1 MSSDLVPDVTSRQE
15 RSQSPWSLSVGAWP
29 LVCGVVFIS
38 MGVLLEYSP
47 PEINVF
53 GLHFGEIPLVSLI
66 FKELG
71 VAFLIAYIIAILIEK
86 KAREAQDRL
95 FREQLHRVQKNVIEA
110 VYAKKIPDDFLK
122 YIETHLFEQK
132 FYRKNLDVNYVIRSR
147 EDSTAEINLTTAYEV
162 TNNSYST
169 SSYEVRLSFEK
180 PFRIDLPDH
189 VKLKRLYV
197 KAEASPKPLVDLDE
211 KGIEEAIRK
220 NTIKRSDTSALINY
234 SYAFDI
240 NPGAI
245 FSVRIENTW
254 LAKTDGYD
262 FWRGAAPS
270 DGICYA
276 VYRTDENLNV
286 HVVAIHPEDPVKVFG
301 GPGEAKQAWE
311 IKSPLAPHQGFLVWW
326 SPKIPVN
333 AAMAPA
339 EPP

>member
-1 MSSDLVPDVTSRQE
+1 
-15 RSQSPWSLSVGAWP
+15 
-29 LVCGVVFIS
+29 VVAIS
-38 MGVLLEYSP
+38 IGVLLEYSP
-47 PEINVF
+47 PEIFVF
-53 GLHFGEIPLVSLI
+53 GVRFGEIPLVSLI
-66 FKELG
+66 CKELG

-132 FYRKNLDVNYVIRSR
+132 FYRKNLDVNYLISLRKDNTV
-147 EDSTAEINLTTAYEV
+147 EVNLATAYEV

-169 SSYEVRLSFEK
+169 SSYEVRISIEK
-180 PFRIDLPDH
+180 PFRIDLHEH

-197 KAEASPKPLVDLDE
+197 KAEASAAPLVDLDE
-211 KGIEEAIRK
+211 KGIEDAVRK

-234 SYAFDI
+234 TYTFDI
-240 NPGAI
+240 NPSVI
-245 FSVRIENTW
+245 FSVRSEKTW

-270 DGICYA
+270 DGIRYT
-276 VYRTDENLNV
+276 VVRNDENLNI
-286 HVVAIHPEDPVKVFG
+286 HVIAIHPTVPVKVFG
-301 GPGEAKQAWE
+301 GPGEATQTWE

-326 SPKIPVN
+326 SPKMQVD
-333 AAMAPA
+333 AAVVAA
-339 EPP
+339 EPPLA